1 MFVHP
6 FMPDLSNK
14 SLDDLIK
21 EQNDI
26 YVKMRS
32 VRNSSMLQQM
42 QMVLQ
47 GYKDEYAKR
56 MSQEMERKPKSKN
69 KTENKTDD

>member
-26 YVKMRS
+26 YVKMRN
-32 VRNSSMLQQM
+32 VRNASMLQQM

-47 GYKDEYAKR
+47 GYRDEYAKR
-56 MSQEMERKPKSKN
+56 MSQEMERKPKTKH
-69 KTENKTDD
+69 KTEKKTDD

>member
-26 YVKMRS
+26 YVKMRN
-32 VRNSSMLQQM
+32 VRNASILQQM

-47 GYKDEYAKR
+47 GYRDEYAKR
-56 MSQEMERKPKSKN
+56 MSQEMERKPKTKH
-69 KTENKTDD
+69 KTEKKTDD